1 MNITVAKKSGFC
13 FGVRRAY
20 KILEE
25 EIAKKQHKGRIFTL
39 GSFVHNPLIVEE
51 LKARGIPPISE
62 SELKEIALSSTKE
75 APVTVVLRTHGV
87 TKQLVSELEGY
98 VRLDNG
104 FKYVDC
110 TCPCV
115 SKIHRTAE
123 SETAVSPE
131 KKLLIIIGDENHPE
145 VKAIR
150 SYSESETV
158 VAGTLDAL
166 KAIIEERTDLEDKE
180 IICVAQTTQKLTE
193 CKLCQNYLLNRFTF
207 LKIYDTICKVT
218 EERQTEAQEL
228 AGKVDIMLVLGG
240 RESSNTNK
248 LYEISKKIQ
257 PNTFFVER
265 ISELPLE
272 CITPDVNLG
281 ITAGAS
287 TPDSLIEE
295 AIKAMSEKIENFE
308 ELFAESE
315 MHLIRKG
322 ETVKGVVIAIND
334 RELQV
339 DMNSNITGIISSSEL
354 SDDSSVKTS
363 DFKIGDEIEAIV
375 IKTNDPEG
383 VAELSKKQFDSR
395 ANRAKVAEAFDN
407 GDIIEGKI
415 TEVITNAEGVAKGLV
430 LSALSTKFFVPA
442 SQTGIAK
449 GGDISVLL
457 GTTQKVKIT
466 EKGAFKK
473 RPVASISVVAN
484 EEKKAEIK
492 AFWSTLCEGKTFEGT
507 VKSMTD
513 YGVFV
518 NIGPVDGMVHKTELS
533 WKRFRV
539 PSDIVS
545 VGDKLEVY
553 IKDLDADKKRISL
566 GCKKEDENPWKLF
579 TEKYNVGDVVNVKIV
594 NLMTYGAFAEV
605 IPGVDGLIHISQIAN
620 KRLGNPA
627 EVLHVGDEVDVKIT
641 EIDNDNKKISLSIR
655 ELLEPEINEEAA
667 EETAEAT
674 ETVSEETVEAAPEA
688 TTEA

>member
-1 MNITVAKKSGFC
+1 MNITVAKGAGFC

-20 KILEE
+20 KILEA
-25 EIAKKQHKGRIFTL
+25 EIAKKEKNGRIFTL
-39 GSFVHNPLIVEE
+39 GSFVHNPLIIEE
-51 LKARGIPPISE
+51 LRGRGIPPITE
-62 SELKEIALSSTKE
+62 EELEEIAATSTKE
-75 APVTVVLRTHGV
+75 SPVTVVLRTHGV
-87 TKQLVSELEGY
+87 TKQLVSRLDEY
-98 VRLDNG
+98 VRADIG

-115 SKIHRTAE
+115 AKIHRTAE
-123 SETAVSPE
+123 AETAEEPE
-131 KKLLIIIGDENHPE
+131 KKLFIIIGDKSHPE
-145 VKAIR
+145 VKAIQ
-150 SYSESETV
+150 SYCEAEVIVAQTLSELRELIEKRDD
-158 VAGTLDAL
+158 LDG
-166 KAIIEERTDLEDKE
+166 KK

-207 LKIYDTICKVT
+207 LKMYDTICKVT
-218 EERQTEAQEL
+218 EERQTEVEKL
-228 AGKVDIMLVLGG
+228 AGRVDVMLILGG

-257 PNTFFVER
+257 PDTFFVER

-272 CITPDVNLG
+272 CIAPNVKMG
-281 ITAGAS
+281 IAAGAS

-295 AIKAMSEKIENFE
+295 AIKAMNEKNENFA

-322 ETVKGVVIAIND
+322 DTVKGVVIAIND
-334 RELQV
+334 RELKV
-339 DMNSNITGIISSSEL
+339 DVNSNITGIISSSEL
-354 SDDSSVKTS
+354 SDDSAVKTS
-363 DFKIGDEIEAIV
+363 DFKVGDEVEAVV

-383 VAELSKKQFDSR
+383 VAELSKRQLDSR
-395 ANRAKVAEAFDN
+395 LNREKVAEAFEN

-415 TEVITNAEGVAKGLV
+415 TEVVKNAEGATKGLV
-430 LSALSTKFFVPA
+430 LSALSTKFFIPA
-442 SQTGIAK
+442 SQTGIAR

-457 GTTQKVKIT
+457 GTTQKVRIT
-466 EKGAFKK
+466 EKGAFRK
-473 RPVASISVVAN
+473 RPVASISVVAD
-484 EEKKAEIK
+484 EKKKAEIEE
-492 AFWSTLCEGKTFEGT
+492 FWSTLCEGKTFEGT
-507 VKSMTD
+507 VKSITD

-545 VGDKLEVY
+545 VGDKLNVY

-566 GCKKEDENPWKLF
+566 GCKKAEDNPWKLF
-579 TEKYNVGDVVNVKIV
+579 TDKYSVNDVVKVKIV
-594 NLMTYGAFAEV
+594 NLMTYGAFAEI

-627 EVLHVGDEVDVKIT
+627 EVLHVGDEVDVKII
-641 EIDNDNKKISLSIR
+641 EIDDENNKVSLSVR
-655 ELLEPEINEEAA
+655 ELLEPDVKEEEIAEEAA
-667 EETAEAT
+667 DEATAE
-674 ETVSEETVEAAPEA
+674 
-688 TTEA
+688 